1 SPPNGAWGQAVDLA
15 TVGRAFAYAPQ
26 VAIDASGNAIALW
39 PDDGGLS
46 SAVRSIASGT
56 WAHPA
61 RVTRAAVADPQLAID
76 AHGDA
81 VAVWIDTATKA
92 FDASVRPAV
101 AGSWQLVAHVSATPS
116 SDPRLPIH
124 DAGNAAA
131 LWNAPTSTAVDV
143 HAADLA
149 ADWQPTLANTERP
162 TITGKPRVGPTLV
175 CNRGRW
181 ARTGPSDHA
190 YA

>member
-1 SPPNGAWGQAVDLA
+1 
-15 TVGRAFAYAPQ
+15 
-26 VAIDASGNAIALW
+26 
-39 PDDGGLS
+39 
-46 SAVRSIASGT
+46 
-56 WAHPA
+56 
-61 RVTRAAVADPQLAID
+61 ID

-116 SDPRLPIH
+116 SDPRLAID

-131 LWNAPTSTAVDV
+131 LWNAPPSTAVDV

-149 ADWQPTLANTERP
+149 ADWEPTLANTERP
-162 TITGKPRVGPTLV
+162 TITGKPRVGHTLV
-175 CNRGRW
+175 CNRGGWDGTVPISYAYAWRRNGAAVRGAARPTYHVRRRDAGASIACRVTATNP
-181 ARTGPSDHA
+181 ARTLA
-190 YA
+190 AT